1 MVSMAIRV
9 SGGRGERQRRRSA
22 VWPPVAVRPVTLTI
36 EPLAAAASLLL
47 AKLLLFHGFP
57 EEAVIVRIA
66 TSTATITLQIRQVIT
81 TTAAPALET
90 SPTEGVSTSRTSVR
104 RVITAPT
111 VIEGTVVSS
120 STTAPLVIRTEQ
132 RKVMG

>member
-1 MVSMAIRV
+1 MAIRV
-9 SGGRGERQRRRSA
+9 SGRRGERQRWRSA
-22 VWPPVAVRPVTLTI
+22 VLPPVAVRSVTLTI
-36 EPLAAAASLLL
+36 EALAAAASLLL
-47 AKLLLFHGFP
+47 TKLLLFHGFP
-57 EEAVIVRIA
+57 EEAVIVCIS

-90 SPTEGVSTSRTSVR
+90 SPTEGVSTPRTSVR

-120 STTAPLVIRTEQ
+120 PTAAPLIIRTGQ
-132 RKVMG
+132 GKIMG